1 MIRAILTDIE
11 GTTSSLSFVKETLF
25 PYARARMADFVHSHA
40 HDGAVQALLAD
51 VKEAAGDASL
61 DEEGVI
67 AQLVRWID
75 EDRKITPLKTIQ
87 GLIWEE
93 GYRNRDFFGHV
104 YEDAVRR
111 LRTWH
116 EQGIALFV
124 FSSGSVHAQRLLFG
138 HTRFG
143 DLEPLFSGYFD
154 TRIGA
159 KQEPDAYCAIARQI
173 DLPPEEIL
181 FLSDIE
187 SELNAAREAGL
198 KTFLLVRD
206 GGAKTSDHPQG
217 ADFDAIQ
224 SERF

>member
-25 PYARARMADFVHSHA
+25 PYARARMADFVRGRA
-40 HDGAVQALLAD
+40 GDAAVRGLLAD
-51 VKEAAGDASL
+51 AKAAAGDPIM
-61 DEEGVI
+61 DDEGVI
-67 AQLVRWID
+67 AQFIRWID
-75 EDRKITPLKTIQ
+75 EDRKITPLKAIQ

-93 GYRNRDFFGHV
+93 GYRNGDFFGHV
-104 YEDAVRR
+104 YDDAVRR
-111 LRTWH
+111 LKAWH
-116 EQGIALFV
+116 EQGIGLYV
-124 FSSGSVHAQRLLFG
+124 FSSGSVHAQQLLFG

-143 DLEPLFSGYFD
+143 DLKPLFSGYFD

-159 KQEPDAYCAIARQI
+159 KQEPDAYRDIARQI
-173 DLPPEEIL
+173 DLPPDEIL

-187 SELNAAREAGL
+187 GELNAAWEAGL

-224 SERF
+224 PELF

>member
-25 PYARARMADFVHSHA
+25 PYARARMADFVRGRA
-40 HDGAVQALLAD
+40 DDAAVRGLLAD
-51 VKEAAGDASL
+51 AKAAAGDASL
-61 DEEGVI
+61 DDEGVI
-67 AQLVRWID
+67 AQFIRWID
-75 EDRKITPLKTIQ
+75 EDRKITPLKAIQ

-93 GYRNRDFFGHV
+93 GYRNGDFFGHV
-104 YEDAVRR
+104 YDDAVRR
-111 LRTWH
+111 LKAWH
-116 EQGIALFV
+116 EQGIDLYV
-124 FSSGSVHAQRLLFG
+124 FSSGSVHAQQLLFG

-143 DLEPLFSGYFD
+143 DLKPLFSGYFD

-159 KQEPDAYCAIARQI
+159 KQEPDAYRDIARQI
-173 DLPPEEIL
+173 DLPPDEIL

-187 SELNAAREAGL
+187 GELNAAWEAGL

-206 GGAKTSDHPQG
+206 GGTKTSDHPQG

-224 SERF
+224 PELF